1 MTLRRFFAIGSA
13 AILFVTGVIVYAL
26 YSRPTYQGIRAG
38 RADENY
44 LKSGD
49 CRSCHEGHYQS
60 WARTFHSR
68 MTQEA
73 KPATVQGDFD
83 HDSFDYLGVNARM
96 ERRGDGFAMSFTF
109 PDRQKQTLSVDRTVG
124 SRRIDFP
131 SAF

>member
-1 MTLRRFFAIGSA
+1 MTLRRTFAIGSV
-13 AILFVTGVIVYAL
+13 AIVFVTGVIFYAC

-49 CRSCHEGHYQS
+49 CRACHEGHYQS

-73 KPATVQGDFD
+73 KPGTVQGDFD
-83 HDSFDYLGVNARM
+83 HDNSLDYLGVNARM
-96 ERRGDGFAMSFTF
+96 
-109 PDRQKQTLSVDRTVG
+109 
-124 SRRIDFP
+124 
-131 SAF
+131 